1 MKKLLLTVTV
11 CFLFLSI
18 SGCGADTVEE
28 MEPETIPPTVTEPT
42 PEETPLPTKSNETA
56 DEENSS
62 THADQ
67 GEVMESKLTINSPVF
82 ENGDPIPAEYSCNG
96 EDISPELIFSGIP
109 DGTQS
114 LALIVD
120 DPDAPIGTWVHWVLF
135 NLPPDTDGLPRGA
148 SGIGTDGQNSWK
160 RAGYGG
166 PCPPGGT
173 HRYFFKLYA
182 VDQILDLQTDTNK
195 KQLEAA
201 LEGHILD
208 QAELMGTFSR

>member
-1 MKKLLLTVTV
+1 MKNFLLTVTV
-11 CFLFLSI
+11 CFLFLSM
-18 SGCGADTVEE
+18 SGCGTDAVEE
-28 MEPETIPPTVTEPT
+28 MEPETIPPTLAEPT
-42 PEETPLPTKSNETA
+42 SEQTSLPAESSETA
-56 DEENSS
+56 GEEDSS
-62 THADQ
+62 APADQ
-67 GEVMESKLTINSPVF
+67 GEVMESKLTIISPVF
-82 ENGDPIPAEYSCNG
+82 ENGDPIPVEYSCDG

-109 DGTQS
+109 DGTRS

-201 LEGHILD
+201 LEGHILE